1 MLNLETGFWHG
12 SESDTWTPRERKNG
26 VTKST
31 PGDVSRLSD
40 ERENYVKPLIRSLV
54 SSATSKKSARGCFM
68 QAGLQRSPVKSN
80 ANNWSVIV
88 QADSQV
94 HPITPVLAV
103 RVNTQNNPEKP
114 PPLTDCVNSRLL
126 RTLL

>member
-12 SESDTWTPRERKNG
+12 SESDTWTPGERNNG

-40 ERENYVKPLIRSLV
+40 ERENYVKPQILCLGHCCYKQKV
-54 SSATSKKSARGCFM
+54 ARGCFM
-68 QAGLQRSPVKSN
+68 QAGLQRSPIKSN

-88 QADSQV
+88 QTDSQV
-94 HPITPVLAV
+94 HPISPVLAV
-103 RVNTQNNPEKP
+103 RVNTQNNPDP
-114 PPLTDCVNSRLL
+114 PPVLTAL
-126 RTLL
+126 TAGF